1 MVGNSHQPLY
11 RVCLFFWIPVQK
23 QKCMQQY
30 KRYVRD
36 CSQKRSHPQSECRDL
51 LLLSALVPLASVPTP
66 CRTVSFPERTL
77 YVIVVWCFSVARLQG
92 ILCFAAEI
100 RLSTRFTTI
109 PHLKGFAVP
118 LFLTCITLVHQ
129 QCFDLPSCTALN
141 LQESIFSQRC
151 WSLMPAPLRDCS
163 GLFPLRTEEAHHHDP
178 LRPAWRW
185 FSPPRSS
192 PSPLPA
198 RMITLTLPFSA
209 QFRPAEGSCPSFR
222 PSPGTNNAHTT
233 FTNPSS

>member
-1 MVGNSHQPLY
+1 MRKSQIPRIIAPRYRTQNSIQIETSQNSVHLRNSTKAEMHAAVQTVRSGLLAEEISPSIGMQRLAAALGVGAAGVGAYAMSNREFSRKNTLCHR
-11 RVCLFFWIPVQK
+11 RVVLFRGAIAGDP
-23 QKCMQQY
+23 
-30 KRYVRD
+30 
-36 CSQKRSHPQSECRDL
+36 
-51 LLLSALVPLASVPTP
+51 
-66 CRTVSFPERTL
+66 
-77 YVIVVWCFSVARLQG
+77 
-92 ILCFAAEI
+92 
-100 RLSTRFTTI
+100 
-109 PHLKGFAVP
+109 
-118 LFLTCITLVHQ
+118 
-129 QCFDLPSCTALN
+129 
-141 LQESIFSQRC
+141 RC